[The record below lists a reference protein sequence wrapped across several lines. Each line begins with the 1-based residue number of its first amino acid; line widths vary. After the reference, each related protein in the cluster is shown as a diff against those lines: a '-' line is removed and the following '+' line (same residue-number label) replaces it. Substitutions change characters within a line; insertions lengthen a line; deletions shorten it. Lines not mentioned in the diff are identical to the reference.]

1 MDLETRTAR
10 LFDHFARQELDGVS
24 DLFAP
29 DARVRQNGTPEHGIE
44 GLLTMIKGLKSGGV
58 TTEYSDVRRTTGDA
72 FVVEQHLVRLT
83 RPDGVSASTDACVV
97 LHFDAEGLITSI
109 HEYVDTAPFAAL
121 YT

>member
-10 LFDHFARQELDGVS
+10 LFEHFASQELDGVS

-29 DARVRQNGTPEHGIE
+29 DARVRQNGNPEHGVD
-44 GLLTMIKGLKSGGV
+44 GLLTMIQGLKSGGV
-58 TTEYSDVRRTTGDA
+58 TTEYSEVRRNTGDS
-72 FVVEQHLVRLT
+72 FVVEQHVVRLT
-83 RPDGVSASTDACVV
+83 RPDGVAASTDVCVV

-121 YT
+121 YS